1 MPFEKDSFN
10 FILCSAAFKNFAD
23 PLGTLQEMYR
33 VLKPSGQGLIIDLRK
48 DAPASGIAQAVDEM
62 GLNGHTADI
71 REDRSGSK
79 FGSRKSPNGSAL
91 AIGNRSWPGSFFQ
104 LPSAGTP
111 QTFSRLPDDLISP
124 RYPVLDR
131 SACEGFHLLG

>member
-33 VLKPSGQGLIIDLRK
+33 VLKPGGQSLIIDLRK
-48 DAPASGIAQAVDEM
+48 DAPSSGIAQAVDQM

-71 REDRSGSK
+71 RED
-79 FGSRKSPNGSAL
+79 AL
-91 AIGNRSWPGSFFQ
+91 GLEIWFEKKP
-104 LPSAGTP
+104 
-111 QTFSRLPDDLISP
+111 
-124 RYPVLDR
+124 
-131 SACEGFHLLG
+131 